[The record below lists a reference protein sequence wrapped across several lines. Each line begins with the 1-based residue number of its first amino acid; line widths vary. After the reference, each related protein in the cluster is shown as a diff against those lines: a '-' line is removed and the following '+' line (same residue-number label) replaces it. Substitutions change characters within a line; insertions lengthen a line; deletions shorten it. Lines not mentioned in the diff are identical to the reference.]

1 MRKLYKYL
9 WLMLCCPHAV
19 LKRSEQYY
27 EVYHLGIFMRWRLC
41 SNHDHFVYDYAV
53 FGSKDEAFQFALD
66 NVADIGMVTYFTDIR
81 EVKGKKS
88 IDELYYLFKTNES
101 R

>member
-1 MRKLYKYL
+1 MRKLCRYL

-19 LKRSEQYY
+19 LKRNDKCY

-41 SNHDHFVYDYAV
+41 SDHDHFVYEYAV
-53 FGSKDEAFQFALD
+53 FGNKNEAFQFALD
-66 NVADIGMVTYFTDIR
+66 NVSDTGMVAYFTDVR

-88 IDELYYLFKTNES
+88 INELYYLFKSNES

>member
-1 MRKLYKYL
+1 MRKLRRYL

-19 LKRSEQYY
+19 LKRNDRCYEIYY
-27 EVYHLGIFMRWRLC
+27 LSAFMRWRLC
-41 SNHDHFVYDYAV
+41 SNHDHFVYEYAV
-53 FGSKDEAFQFALD
+53 FGNKNEAFQFALD
-66 NVADIGMVTYFTDIR
+66 NVADTGMVVYFTDVR

-88 IDELYYLFKTNES
+88 IDELYYLFKSNES